1 MSIGSLIV
9 PPRRSLTAALAA
21 LTAVAGCTCAPR
33 TRPDET
39 KHVLGTQPR
48 VRDIRVQ
55 LTTDQPIL
63 QVRVAGPYRLL
74 VAGRVVDRRGSSDFV
89 AVQPHGNRLR
99 IGERTLSAASVDI
112 VPDRSGDLYWR
123 TRAETGWGPTRR
135 LPGSLRLTADSGGVT
150 AINVVDL
157 ETYLVGVVAAELYP
171 DFHREAFRAGAV
183 TARTYA
189 LVQMSERAN
198 DEYDVSASESS
209 QVYVGIPDGPGGRAA
224 AAAVRD
230 TRGVV
235 CTWPSPRGER
245 IFSTY
250 YSACCGGV
258 TQSAAY
264 WGSALDI
271 APLTGGIRCDYC
283 RIAPAQAYRWKP
295 VRVTKAEIM
304 SRLIARDSEYR
315 SLGRLRSVVPIER
328 TPGARL
334 QRLRLTGTSGKVKAI
349 RAEDF
354 RLAVGSRVMRSTNCR
369 IEDAGDSLVFAD
381 GKGFGHGV
389 GLCQWGMQ
397 GQALAGRRAG
407 QILEFYYPN
416 THLTRAY

>member
-1 MSIGSLIV
+1 MSIGRLIL
-9 PPRRSLTAALAA
+9 PPRRSMTAALAA
-21 LTAVAGCTCAPR
+21 LAVVAGCTCASR
-33 TRPDET
+33 TRPDDSKQGAGAT
-39 KHVLGTQPR
+39 RSVRAIR
-48 VRDIRVQ
+48 VR
-55 LTTDQPIL
+55 LTTDQPML
-63 QVRVAGPYRLL
+63 QIRVAGPYGML
-74 VAGRVVDRRGSSDFV
+74 VAGRAIESRASHDFV
-89 AVQPHGNRLR
+89 TVKPQGSGLR
-99 IGERTLSAASVDI
+99 IGERTLSAASVEI
-112 VPDRSGDLYWR
+112 RPDRAGDLSWR
-123 TRAETGWGPTRR
+123 TRSETGWGPTRR
-135 LPGSLRLTADSGGVT
+135 LPGSLRLTVDSGGLT

-189 LVQMSERAN
+189 LVQMSERTN
-198 DEYDVSASESS
+198 DAYDVTASESS
-209 QVYVGIPDGPGGRAA
+209 QVYIGIPDGPGGKAA

-235 CTWPSPRGER
+235 CTWRSPRGER

-264 WGSALDI
+264 WGQALDI
-271 APLTGGIRCDYC
+271 APLVGGIRCDYC

-295 VRVTKAEIM
+295 VRMSKADIM
-304 SRLIARDSEYR
+304 SRLVARDSQYR
-315 SLGRLRSVVPIER
+315 ILGHLRSVVPIER

-334 QRLRLTGTSGKVKAI
+334 QRLRLTGTNGSVKEI

-354 RLAVGSRVMRSTNCR
+354 RLAVGSRVLRSTNCR
-369 IEDAGDSLVFAD
+369 IEDAGDSVVFAD

-407 QILEFYYPN
+407 QILAFYYPG